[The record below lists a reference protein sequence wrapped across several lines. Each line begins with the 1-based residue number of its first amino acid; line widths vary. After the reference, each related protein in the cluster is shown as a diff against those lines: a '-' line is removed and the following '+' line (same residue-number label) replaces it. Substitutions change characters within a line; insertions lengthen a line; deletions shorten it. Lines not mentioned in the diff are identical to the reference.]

1 MAAHKSSGHKCLDF
15 LTHYFNRASTASY
28 QHIQNNFLN
37 TANIRHKIKNRN
49 FVAAIAQIHGHVAQ
63 YLMTVDLC
71 NSCHEVSI
79 FDLMSYIVSCSAVS
93 DGYGLFNSVT
103 LPGFIVGRGS
113 DALQTATTL
122 HPSLQC
128 CTASV
133 LNLS

>member
-63 YLMTVDLC
+63 YLMDMASLTQWHGLDL
-71 NSCHEVSI
+71 
-79 FDLMSYIVSCSAVS
+79 L
-93 DGYGLFNSVT
+93 
-103 LPGFIVGRGS
+103 
-113 DALQTATTL
+113 
-122 HPSLQC
+122 
-128 CTASV
+128 
-133 LNLS
+133 